1 MSASATQIQTAQQP
15 QEKLKLSNSPP
26 GRTLTAAQE
35 AISAGGYTLPGLPT
49 FSNFESHRQWI
60 REHMAA
66 AFRSMGRQGLA
77 EGLAGHISVRDPEH
91 SDRFW
96 MNPLGVHFSMMKAS
110 DMVLVD
116 YKGNVVGG
124 NKVAVNA
131 AGFQIHSAVHRARP
145 DVDAACHDHG
155 ISGRA
160 WSAFGKPLDMLC
172 QDSCV
177 FYDAHSVYNNFGG
190 VVFEGE
196 EAERLAHSV
205 AGKNKAVILQNHG
218 LLTVGETVDEA
229 TYLFQLM
236 ERLCE
241 IQLKVE
247 AAAAPGNL
255 EKVFVKED
263 AAKYTFEMAQDP
275 LTLYQEFQPTFKY
288 ELWKSKGELK
298 G

>member
-1 MSASATQIQTAQQP
+1 MSSISASQVETAQP
-15 QEKLKLSNSPP
+15 QATLTLSNSASM
-26 GRTLTAAQE
+26 TTEQAV
-35 AISAGGYTLPGLPT
+35 ISAGGYTLSGMPT
-49 FSNFESHRQWI
+49 FSDFETHRQWI
-60 REHMAA
+60 KEHMAA

-91 SDRFW
+91 TDRFW

-116 YKGNVVGG
+116 YSGNVVGG

-131 AGFQIHSAVHRARP
+131 AGFQIHAAVHRARP
-145 DVDAACHDHG
+145 DVHAACHAHG

-160 WSAFGKPLDMLC
+160 WSAFGKPLDMLV

-177 FYDAHSVYNNFGG
+177 FYNAHSVYNNFGG
-190 VVFEGE
+190 VVFQGD
-196 EAERLAHSV
+196 EAERLAQSIS
-205 AGKNKAVILQNHG
+205 GKNKAVILQNHG

-229 TYLFQLM
+229 AYLFQLM

-247 AAAAPGNL
+247 AAAAQGNL
-255 EKVFVKED
+255 EKVFVKD
-263 AAKYTFEMAQDP
+263 KAAKYTFDMGQDP
-275 LTLYQEFQPTFKY
+275 LILYQEFQPSFKY
-288 ELWKSKGELK
+288 ELWKSKGELTQ
-298 G
+298 

>member
-1 MSASATQIQTAQQP
+1 MSSISATQVEAAQP
-15 QEKLKLSNSPP
+15 QETLTLSNGASM
-26 GRTLTAAQE
+26 TIEQA
-35 AISAGGYTLPGLPT
+35 AISAGGYTLPGMPT
-49 FSNFESHRQWI
+49 FSDFESHRQWI
-60 REHMAA
+60 KEHMAA

-96 MNPLGVHFSMMKAS
+96 MNPLDVHFSMMKAS

-116 YKGNVVGG
+116 YSGNVVGG

-145 DVDAACHDHG
+145 DVHAACHAHG

-160 WSAFGKPLDMLC
+160 WSAFGKPLDMLV

-177 FYDAHSVYNNFGG
+177 FYNAHSVYNNFGG
-190 VVFEGE
+190 VVFEGDV
-196 EAERLAHSV
+196 AEQLAQSV
-205 AGKNKAVILQNHG
+205 TGKNKAVILQNHG

-247 AAAAPGNL
+247 AAAAQGNL
-255 EKVFVKED
+255 EKVFVKNE
-263 AAKYTFEMAQDP
+263 AAKYTFDMGQDP
-275 LTLYQEFQPTFKY
+275 LTLYQEFQPSFKF
-288 ELWKSKGELK
+288 ELWKSKGELAQ
-298 G
+298 